1 MNTQPGPDG
10 LLEGVIIGLEQ
21 EVLPFVS
28 SEKACAT
35 VAMMQSILQAVRQ
48 MIPVY
53 EAYLIDEHNSMTATL
68 RSTAAELDDVAG
80 EEAARIRARAAALGH
95 LADLPAPIDRAGLID
110 THTALGRA
118 LEASILD
125 LDVIQR
131 GGGDHAA
138 AADRALSVIR
148 SHLAPR
154 VARDVAVMSVSA
166 GMIGRS

>member
-48 MIPVY
+48 MMPVY
-53 EAYLIDEHNSMTATL
+53 ETYLIDEHNSMTATL
-68 RSTAAELDDVAG
+68 RSTAAALHDVTG
-80 EEAARIRARAAALGH
+80 DEADRIRERAGGLGQ
-95 LADLPAPIDRAGLID
+95 LADLPAPIDRAALID
-110 THTALGRA
+110 AHTRLGRA

-125 LDVIQR
+125 LDPIQR
-131 GGGDHAA
+131 AGGGSAA
-138 AADRALSVIR
+138 AADQALATIRA
-148 SHLAPR
+148 HLAPR
-154 VARDVAVMSVSA
+154 VARDVEVMSVSA
-166 GMIGRS
+166 GMIGRG